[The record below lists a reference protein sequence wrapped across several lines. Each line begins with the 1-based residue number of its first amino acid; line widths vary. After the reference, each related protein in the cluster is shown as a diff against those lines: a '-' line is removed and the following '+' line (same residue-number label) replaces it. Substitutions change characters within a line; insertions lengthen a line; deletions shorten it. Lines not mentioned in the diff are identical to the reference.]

1 MSNPRRENMD
11 PFAFATIV
19 GLLATFQFNREGQS
33 DLKDFKHWLEENN
46 HSNMVSIIES
56 NQGIQQ
62 ELTMF
67 MNQNHDQVMSQLST
81 LNDLMVSI
89 ASHMQGLGSI
99 ASSFASN
106 SGLSDQAVDV
116 LRQFVKSDCKK
127 MHRFISRTLG
137 VGSKDIYSLE
147 GTERASSLEY
157 SEPRFVE
164 DDINSLVGMGL
175 ITLSESSKNSITY
188 TITRQAVSFIDAI
201 DNK

>member
-1 MSNPRRENMD
+1 MD

-19 GLLATFQFNREGQS
+19 SLLATFQSGKESREGKK
-33 DLKDFKHWLEENN
+33 DLESFKQWLIENN
-46 HSNMVSIIES
+46 HSNMIAIINNNES
-56 NQGIQQ
+56 LQRDI
-62 ELTMF
+62 TSF
-67 MNQNHDQVMSQLST
+67 MNQNHEQVMSQLST
-81 LNDLMVSI
+81 LNDLMVSL

-99 ASSFASN
+99 AASFAPN
-106 SGLSDQAVDV
+106 NGLSEQAVDV

-137 VGSKDIYSLE
+137 AGSKDIYSLE

-157 SEPRFVE
+157 SEPRFIE
-164 DDINSLVGMGL
+164 DDINSLVDMGL

-201 DNK
+201 DSK